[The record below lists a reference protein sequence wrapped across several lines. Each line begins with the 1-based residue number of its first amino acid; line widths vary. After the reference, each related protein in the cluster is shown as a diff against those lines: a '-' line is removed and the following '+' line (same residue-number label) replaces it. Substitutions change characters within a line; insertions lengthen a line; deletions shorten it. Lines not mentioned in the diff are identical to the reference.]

1 MSPVP
6 KMYMTNLE
14 QLNLKNNEIEGE
26 KFMLSLHL
34 IPNIKVINLE
44 GNPEKLK
51 KGIEESYEE
60 EEVSR
65 IIML

>member
-1 MSPVP
+1 
-6 KMYMTNLE
+6 
-14 QLNLKNNEIEGE
+14 
-26 KFMLSLHL
+26 MLSLHL

-51 KGIEESYEE
+51 KGIEASYEE
-60 EEVSR
+60 EEVNR